1 MIWGNRSYKFQD
13 LNRGFLQDFTFLIFH
28 YKLMLLNLNLFYM
41 KKIALLLAFF
51 AIGLQVLMAQ
61 TKEISGKVTSADDGG
76 SLPGV
81 SVSVKGTTLGT
92 ITNMDGAFSLKVP
105 QDAKTLVFSFVGMS
119 TLEVA
124 VGNQTTFNVQ
134 LKTETIGVDEV
145 VVTALGIRR
154 SEKALG
160 YSTQSVGGDIL
171 NEAPESNLV
180 NSLSGRI
187 AGVQI
192 TNSSGAVGSSSR
204 IVLRG
209 ASSIFGDVQ
218 PLFIVNGI
226 PVSNSNSGTTTGNGG
241 FDLPNGIA
249 DINPNDIESINVL
262 KGPNAAALYGIRA
275 SNGVIVITTKKGVKG
290 KGIGVEVDQTVTFEN
305 PLLIPSFQNSYG
317 QGSNKDYFEYLNGST
332 DDGGVDES
340 WGPPLDRGLK
350 FLQFT
355 SYINNPDNPQPEPW
369 VSQPD
374 NIKNFYETGIT
385 SKTDISISGGSEAST
400 FRLGAGYSTQEGMIP
415 FTNFKKM
422 NLDGSATHEFTDKIK
437 ANFGAKFIQ
446 STSDNLPN
454 SGYDG
459 SNVVQQTIW
468 SGRNVD
474 FDALKDWRNLPKA
487 LSGSVYGEG
496 TLPIN
501 WNTAFQNNPY
511 WQLETNQNDFNRTRF
526 MGNMGVGIELTNYL
540 SLSANAGVDFYTTKT
555 SVSWAKGTA
564 GDAPTYWR
572 YVGNRDGSKGFYDE
586 DHTSFIESNMDV
598 LLSFK
603 KALNDNLKLSID
615 AGGSKMHREQTFD
628 YRAIQLELP
637 DLYNLNNIKSGTS
650 LFNKNEHAQSSINS
664 LYGSGELSFKE
675 FLFLNVTGR
684 NDWASVLPLE
694 NNSFFYP
701 SVTLSA
707 LISDIIDLTP
717 AKIDY
722 LKVRGGW
729 AEVGG
734 FGPLGPNDILAT
746 YTLSSLPWNGN
757 TFGEYPAT
765 LNNSKLKTQS
775 TFGLEGG
782 FDLRMLSNRL
792 RLNVTGY
799 DQTSTDLV
807 IPVQVT
813 RASGVARVWDNV
825 GELRNRGVE
834 IQLGGTLY
842 ENKKKDFSVDLD
854 INFAK
859 NHNEVIK
866 AGKDDNNDSE
876 TLILGTLWYMNL
888 EAREGY
894 SYGVITGS
902 SLERTDDGKVIYENG
917 LPKIDSEQK
926 VLGDIEPDWTGGVNL
941 SVNYKGLT
949 FSSLVD
955 AKIGGDVY
963 TMTYAFGRYAGIL
976 EETLEGRETGIVGDG
991 VMLNN
996 EGVYV
1001 PNNVVVSAENFNH
1014 NSFGSD
1020 VVETSVFDAS
1030 FVKLRQVSLS
1040 YSLPKNWVSKLSL
1053 SNVSFSVIGRNLAIL
1068 YKNAPHIDPE
1078 TGFDNS
1084 TSQQGMEFGQL
1095 PSARSLGF
1103 SLNVKF

>member
-1 MIWGNRSYKFQD
+1 MRKF
-13 LNRGFLQDFTFLIFH
+13 
-28 YKLMLLNLNLFYM
+28 
-41 KKIALLLAFF
+41 ALLLTCLLLCGIHVVF
-51 AIGLQVLMAQ
+51 AQSRTITG
-61 TKEISGKVTSADDGG
+61 TVTDVDDG
-76 SLPGV
+76 STLPGV
-81 SVSVKGTTLGT
+81 SVVVKGTSIGT
-92 ITNMDGAFSLKVP
+92 VTDIEGRFSLNIPSDSKV
-105 QDAKTLVFSFVGMS
+105 LRLSFVGFE
-119 TLEVA
+119 TKEIEL
-124 VGNQTTFNVQ
+124 TTASNYSVSFE
-134 LKTETIGVDEV
+134 KATFSVDEV
-145 VVTALGIRR
+145 VVTALGIKR

-160 YSTQSVGGDIL
+160 YAAQSVGGAAL

-180 NSLSGRI
+180 NSLSGRV

-209 ASSIFGDVQ
+209 ASSIFGDIQ

-226 PVSNSNSGTTTGNGG
+226 PVSNNNAGTTTGNGG
-241 FDLPNGIA
+241 FDMPNGIA
-249 DINPNDIESINVL
+249 DINPNDIETINVL

-275 SNGVIVITTKKGVKG
+275 SNGVIVITTKKGAKG
-290 KGIGVEVDQTVTFEN
+290 KGIGVEIDQTVTFEN
-305 PLLIPSFQNSYG
+305 PLIIPSFQNSYG
-317 QGSNKDYFEYLNGST
+317 QGPNKDYFEYINGST

-369 VSQPD
+369 VSHPNNVRD
-374 NIKNFYETGIT
+374 FYETGLT
-385 SKTDISISGGSEAST
+385 SKTDISVSGGNETST
-400 FRLGAGYSTQEGMIP
+400 FRLGAGYSDQKGMIP
-415 FTNFKKM
+415 FTNLQKVSV
-422 NLDGSATHEFTDKIK
+422 DGSASHEFNEKIK
-437 ANFGAKFIQ
+437 ANFGAKFIK
-446 STSDNLPN
+446 SSSDNLPN

-474 FDALKDWRNLPKA
+474 FQALKDWRNIPKA
-487 LSGSVYGEG
+487 LPGSVFGEG

-511 WQLETNQNDFNRTRF
+511 WQLETNKNGFDRTRF
-526 MGNMGVGIELTNYL
+526 IGNMGLAVEFTSYLTL
-540 SLSANAGVDFYTTKT
+540 TGNAGIDYYNTKT
-555 SVSWAKGTA
+555 NVRWDKGSA

-572 YVGNRDGSKGFYDE
+572 YSGNRVGSDGFYDE
-586 DHTSFIESNMDV
+586 DQRSFIESNMDI

-603 KALNDNLKLSID
+603 KSISNDFKLSID
-615 AGGSKMHREQTFD
+615 AGASNMHREETFD
-628 YRAIQLELP
+628 YRAVQLELP
-637 DLYNLNNIKSGTS
+637 NLYNLNNIKSGTS
-650 LFNKNEHAQSSINS
+650 LFNKNEHHQSSINS
-664 LYGSGELSFKE
+664 VYVSGEVSFKE
-675 FLFLNVTGR
+675 YLFLSFTGR

-707 LISDIIDLTP
+707 LISDIVDLKSANIDL
-717 AKIDY
+717 

-734 FGPLGPNDILAT
+734 FGPLKPNDILAT

-757 TFGEYPAT
+757 TFGSYPTT

-775 TFGLEGG
+775 TTGLEGG
-782 FDLRMLSNRL
+782 LALKMFKNKIRL
-792 RLNVTGY
+792 DVTGY
-799 DQTSTDLV
+799 DQTSSDLV
-807 IPVQVT
+807 LPVQVT
-813 RASGVARVWDNV
+813 RASGVDKVWDNV

-834 IQLGGTLY
+834 IQLGGTLL
-842 ENKKKDFSVDLD
+842 ENNKKDFAIDLD

-866 AGKDDNNDSE
+866 AGKDDNNNEE

-894 SYGVITGS
+894 AFGVITGS
-902 SLERTDDGKVIYENG
+902 SLERTESGDVIYENG
-917 LPKIDSEQK
+917 LPKINSEQK

-941 SVNYKGLT
+941 TITYKGLS
-949 FSSLVD
+949 FSTLVD
-955 AKIGGDVY
+955 SKIGGDIY
-963 TMTYAFGRYAGIL
+963 TMTYAFGRYTGIL

-991 VMLNN
+991 VMMGPDGN
-996 EGVYV
+996 YV

-1053 SNVSFSVIGRNLAIL
+1053 TNISVSVIGRNLAIL

-1084 TSQQGMEFGQL
+1084 TEQQGMEFGQL
-1095 PSARSLGF
+1095 PSARSIGF

>member
-1 MIWGNRSYKFQD
+1 MRKF
-13 LNRGFLQDFTFLIFH
+13 
-28 YKLMLLNLNLFYM
+28 
-41 KKIALLLAFF
+41 ALLLTCLLLCGIHVVF
-51 AIGLQVLMAQ
+51 AQSRTITG
-61 TKEISGKVTSADDGG
+61 TVTDADDG
-76 SLPGV
+76 STLPGV
-81 SVSVKGTTLGT
+81 SVVVKGTTIGSV
-92 ITNMDGAFSLKVP
+92 TNIDGKFSLNVPSDTKV
-105 QDAKTLVFSFVGMS
+105 LRLSFVGFAAKEIDISSAS
-119 TLEVA
+119 TFSVALEKE
-124 VGNQTTFNVQ
+124 TFS
-134 LKTETIGVDEV
+134 VDEV
-145 VVTALGIRR
+145 VVTALGIKR

-160 YSTQSVGGDIL
+160 YATQSVGGDKL
-171 NEAPESNLV
+171 SEAPESNLV
-180 NSLSGRI
+180 NSLSGRV
-187 AGVQI
+187 AGVQV

-226 PVSNSNSGTTTGNGG
+226 PVSNSNTGTTTGNGG
-241 FDLPNGIA
+241 FDMPNGIA
-249 DINPNDIESINVL
+249 DINPNDIETINVL

-275 SNGVIVITTKKGVKG
+275 SNGVIVITTKKGIKN
-290 KGIGVEVDQTVTFEN
+290 KGIGVEIDQTVTFEN
-305 PLLIPSFQNSYG
+305 PLVIPTFQNSYG
-317 QGSNKDYFEYLNGST
+317 QGPNSDYFEYFNGST

-350 FLQFT
+350 FMQFV

-369 VSQPD
+369 VSHPNNVKD
-374 NIKNFYETGIT
+374 FYETGLT
-385 SKTDISISGGSEAST
+385 STTNVSLSGGNESST
-400 FRLGAGYSTQEGMIP
+400 FRLGAGYSDQKGMIP
-415 FTNFKKM
+415 FTNFKKI
-422 NLDGSATHEFTDKIK
+422 NVDGSATHEFNDKIR
-437 ANFGAKFIQ
+437 ANFGAKFIK
-446 STSDNLPN
+446 SSSDNLPN

-474 FDALKDWRNLPKA
+474 FQALKDWRNLPKA
-487 LSGSVYGEG
+487 LPGSTFGEG

-511 WQLETNQNDFNRTRF
+511 WQLETNQNAFNRTRF
-526 MGNMGVGIELTNYL
+526 IGNMGIGIDLTDYL
-540 SLSANAGVDFYTTKT
+540 SVSANAGIDFYTTKT

-572 YVGNRDGSKGFYDE
+572 YLGNRDGSEGFYDE
-586 DHTSFIESNMDV
+586 DHNSFIESNMDL

-603 KALNDNLKLSID
+603 KALTDNFKLSLD
-615 AGGSKMHREQTFD
+615 AGGSSMHREQSFD

-637 DLYNLNNIKSGTS
+637 DLYNLNNVKSGTS
-650 LFNKNEHAQSSINS
+650 LFNKNEHEQSSINS
-664 LYGSGELSFKE
+664 IYASGELSFKE
-675 FLFLNVTGR
+675 YLFLNFTGR

-707 LISDIIDLTP
+707 LISDIVDMKS

-757 TFGEYPAT
+757 TFGEYPTT

-775 TFGLEGG
+775 TVGLEGG
-782 FDLRMLSNRL
+782 LELTMFGNRL

-825 GELRNRGVE
+825 GELRNSGVE
-834 IQLGGTLY
+834 IQLGGTLFQ
-842 ENKKKDFSVDLD
+842 NRKKDFSVDLD
-854 INFAK
+854 FNFAK

-866 AGKDDNNDSE
+866 AGKDDTNDEE
-876 TLILGTLWYMNL
+876 TLILGTCWYMNL
-888 EAREGY
+888 EAKEGY
-894 SYGVITGS
+894 AYGVITGS

-917 LPKIDSEQK
+917 LPKVNSEQK
-926 VLGDIEPDWTGGVNL
+926 VLGNIEPDWTGGVNL
-941 SVNYKGLT
+941 TINYKSLSLST
-949 FSSLVD
+949 LVD

-963 TMTYAFGRYAGIL
+963 TMTYAFGRYSGIL

-991 VMLNN
+991 VMLDASGN
-996 EGVYV
+996 YIA
-1001 PNNVVVSAENFNH
+1001 NNVVVSAENFNH
-1014 NSFGSD
+1014 NAFGSD

-1053 SNVSFSVIGRNLAIL
+1053 TGVSVSVIGRNLAIL

-1084 TSQQGMEFGQL
+1084 TAQQGMEFGQL
-1095 PSARSLGF
+1095 PSARSIGF